1 MECKINFI
9 MYNTKTTIRIQ
20 IKIAK
25 ENRGIYN
32 SKANTIIR
40 FRNAN
45 LNRDQFLATLANS
58 AKLFCNSNSIRNQF
72 FAILTRKIAICL
84 KRV

>member
-1 MECKINFI
+1 
-9 MYNTKTTIRIQ
+9 MYNTKTTMRIQ

-25 ENRGIYN
+25 KNHGIIIYN
-32 SKANTIIR
+32 SKVNTIIT

-45 LNRDQFLATLANS
+45 LNRDQFFATLANS
-58 AKLFCNSNSIRNQF
+58 AKLFCNFNSIRNQF